1 MEKFSSEQ
9 KHWEFLMCDLTWW
22 NQEQFPLFNLLM
34 LQMPVQWCKWWITQW
49 HVYVI
54 CKVICNLFSHIFGI
68 EKANL
73 MSFISEI
80 FSTCLKLKSPYWWYL
95 HTCSTHP
102 RRRHRCTA
110 KPSWCSQITWTHLCP
125 CLCTEQVSTVSIWHE
140 QGLREPDSISA
151 HTWWVVSSWSNK
163 VSGCISVCSCRS
175 EKKRVSKV
183 LLSPCS

>member
-73 MSFISEI
+73 MFYFRDFLHLSQTKISI
-80 FSTCLKLKSPYWWYL
+80 LMVSSHMFNSPTPKTQMHRQTIMMLTDNMNPSVSLFVHWTGVHCL
-95 HTCSTHP
+95 HM
-102 RRRHRCTA
+102 
-110 KPSWCSQITWTHLCP
+110 TWARAQRTWQHFCTHLM
-125 CLCTEQVSTVSIWHE
+125 
-140 QGLREPDSISA
+140 
-151 HTWWVVSSWSNK
+151 
-163 VSGCISVCSCRS
+163 SGF
-175 EKKRVSKV
+175 
-183 LLSPCS
+183 LLE